1 MSVRT
6 AVVLAAGEG
15 TRLRPLTRNRPK
27 PMLPAANRPILEH
40 VCDALIDAGVDR
52 LVFVVGYRRERVQ
65 EHFGPSYR
73 GVPIEYVVQDKQLG
87 SGHALLQARET
98 VDGAL
103 LVVNG
108 DRLIAA
114 ESVAAVR
121 DAFAEDDARAALAV
135 IERAD
140 ASQYG
145 AVRLRGRD
153 IEEIVEKPDSDA
165 FRLINAGIYAFD
177 ASVFEAIEATPR
189 EDGELALTDTIAR
202 LVDGERVRGV
212 RTGGLWVDATYP
224 WDLLEVASE
233 VLARG
238 RVAGLG
244 RTDGGSEHPEA
255 EGASRS
261 EATAQERAEGVWV
274 DPSARVAEAATL
286 RAPVVVGPDCELAA
300 GAVVGPDAA
309 LGRNVTVG
317 ANATVERAVLDADTR
332 VGAGSTLLDAVT
344 GQSVRLGAV
353 TAIPGGPGDV
363 RVGREVHE
371 DQRLG
376 AVLADRVRARGG
388 VSFAPGTLVGPE
400 ATVGTGAHVDGTVP
414 GGAEVVR

>member
-40 VCDALIDAGVDR
+40 VCDALVEAGVDR
-52 LVFVVGYRRERVQ
+52 LALVVGYRRERVQ

-73 GVPIEYVVQDKQLG
+73 GVPVEYVVQDKQLG
-87 SGHALLQARET
+87 SGHALLQAQET
-98 VDGAL
+98 VDGPL

-121 DAFAEDDARAALAV
+121 DVFTEDDARAALAV
-135 IERAD
+135 IERAN

-153 IEEIVEKPDSDA
+153 IEEIVEKPDSDE

-189 EDGELALTDTIAR
+189 TDGELALTDTIAQ
-202 LVDGERVRGV
+202 LVDAERVRGV
-212 RTGGLWVDATYP
+212 RTEGLWVDATYP

-238 RVAGLG
+238 RVAGPD
-244 RTDGGSEHPEA
+244 RADGGLERAGSV
-255 EGASRS
+255 
-261 EATAQERAEGVWV
+261 QERADGVWV

-286 RAPVVVGPDCELAA
+286 RPPVAVGADCELAPS
-300 GAVVGPDAA
+300 AVVGPDAA

-332 VGAGSTLLDAVT
+332 VGAGSTLLDAVA

-353 TAIPGGPGDV
+353 TAVTGGPGDV
-363 RVGREVHE
+363 RVGREVYE

-400 ATVGTGAHVDGTVP
+400 ATIATGAHVEGTVP